1 MPRGLRP
8 RFRNHLCTAAKSSLR
23 LVGST
28 PPSPMKT
35 RCKPAQRLLLHEPAG
50 GSMDAD
56 DSIDGIRPVT
66 GELPPEVWAAKLLDQ
81 LDPAGATEAIEEPV
95 EEDGDESA
103 WQAALAAA
111 NARAAAER
119 PIETAHVDG
128 IADETGPHHT
138 ATAEVP
144 KTELEALIDETA
156 PLLDADS
163 VA

>member
-1 MPRGLRP
+1 
-8 RFRNHLCTAAKSSLR
+8 
-23 LVGST
+23 ST

-35 RCKPAQRLLLHEPAG
+35 RCKPAQRLLLHEHVG

-66 GELPPEVWAAKLLDQ
+66 GALPPRRVAAKLLDQ
-81 LDPAGATEAIEEPV
+81 LDPAGATDCIEEPV

-128 IADETGPHHT
+128 IADETGPHPT
-138 ATAEVP
+138 ATAGAA
-144 KTELEALIDETA
+144 KTERDAL
-156 PLLDADS
+156 
-163 VA
+163 